1 MSTQQIEL
9 KGHTFEVTSQAVVRS
24 TIKIGDKLRILK
36 KSTYSEPKVYDGVVV
51 GFEPFKELPSIV
63 IAYFESDTYSA
74 PDLKFLVWNEKT
86 KDSEITQAIADPLK
100 NNARQFD
107 LAMQAKAAKLRL
119 EAQEID
125 HKLAYFRLHFGM
137 PDDQPVV
144 ADSPDAHPEEPA
156 LA

>member
-1 MSTQQIEL
+1 L
-9 KGHTFEVTSQAVVRS
+9 KGHQFEVQTQAVVTS

-36 KSTYSEPKVYDGVVV
+36 KASYSDPKVYDGVVV

-63 IAYFESDTYSA
+63 IAYFENETYLN

-86 KDSEITQAIADPLK
+86 KDCEITQAIADPLK

-107 LAMQAKAAKLRL
+107 QAMQAKAAKLRL

-125 HKLAYFRLHFGM
+125 HKLAYFRAHFGM
-137 PDDQPVV
+137 PDAQPLV
-144 ADSPDAHPEEPA
+144 PEVQPEQPE